1 MKNISERLYQLLLKC
16 LAFKSL
22 VGIVLPTILL
32 CLKIID
38 QTAWW
43 IAVAAVLF
51 ARAYEKTSIKGS

>member
-1 MKNISERLYQLLLKC
+1 MKDRLYQLLLKT

-22 VGIVLPTILL
+22 VGIVLPTVLL
-32 CLKIID
+32 CLEKID

-51 ARAYEKTSIKGS
+51 ARAYEKTNNKNGVDK